1 MFMTI
6 KSVLNKRIVA
16 ISMSF
21 VLAASV
27 INLTSFAKPEKD
39 DAKVISSFLE
49 LPEGIA
55 TQRLSVGDSFEKII
69 FPDNLIAYV
78 VSEGGEASSLL
89 SSDESAVSLSASSGD
104 SADAAA
110 SSSSSLDKADAAAS
124 ASTEEEPSDAA
135 TAGSMVD
142 ANTDSSE
149 SGSYKKEN
157 ANEGDSSATN
167 NTIDGS
173 GSEKEKESETGTGN
187 AGNNSDGN
195 EEAEAAGEGAKGT
208 ETGTTS
214 EDTPGGNQDGED
226 TNSVN
231 DQDEEDSDSAS
242 DQVAEDTDS
251 GNGDEEGDGNSGNG
265 AENSEDDQDKGSD
278 SEDSG
283 NSEEASGDSAKL
295 TFWERLFGR
304 MTVYAAEEDDD
315 KTSSYIAP
323 GDYNEDDTED
333 DIDKE
338 DDERTLEEI
347 SISGIE
353 WKLDGTKSTSEEFST
368 KEPGAVFVYFPVISD
383 EYRIESDFPTITVY
397 VDEKKEDEEAV
408 SFEQTSII
416 NGVSITVKAAEGVF
430 PKGARLIVSEVSQSE
445 ETQILDAVEKER
457 TDDVNV
463 AASYSFDIKVVDKDG
478 NELQP
483 DTSKG
488 EVKVSFSL
496 VEVAND
502 NLDTGVYHVADEAGD
517 LNASKLDA
525 ETSGNEVTVETDGF
539 SFYTVEFTYGKIEY
553 SIEGGGRVFLSEI
566 LDAVGLKGTAT
577 DARSS
582 NEDLVSVKR
591 NDEGE
596 IYLVSNREFHSDEK
610 LEVDISGITYEILMT
625 DAAITASGGTLVYDD
640 DFNKSASDLVK
651 EILGGGIAA
660 TNESR
665 TGTVYTFSN
674 GLADVGIDAGI
685 ILDTSGKI
693 DGGTDAQLNSIKDS
707 AYSYG
712 GHTSTLEFSLVANGP
727 LLTFNYAFASGEF
740 DQQPVFND
748 VFGLFVSVN
757 GGAYDNIALIT
768 RTNGSQVPVTI
779 NNLRAGVDGTE
790 MNGGQSTSLGGIHS
804 LFTEKQIQINDGTIN
819 GISNVFTAQK
829 QVNIGDTVKIKLA
842 ICDIT
847 DTSVNSYIFIE
858 AGSLSFHAPESE
870 IGYIDEELN
879 NLDPSS
885 LFEITTDDGTVLSI
899 TSSGSGTIPLI
910 GTDDNGTPYNII
922 DTAVAIVK
930 KGTGGYGDSPPQL
943 LAIPPRPIAE
953 DIDPSGGGISADPE
967 TVSVIFPAPDPTKP
981 PQKYRLY
988 DKDGNEI
995 PGRDWVDAPTD
1006 GTPLTFGGLDEDTDY
1021 IIKTWIPATDSNFK
1035 SEISEGTTVH
1045 TRLNPVDLLRII
1057 VTEPDKKT
1065 IVADGEYHSFVCTS
1079 DPADA
1084 ILRYSIGDDKHY
1096 GYSTPIFKDVGQ
1108 YTVYYQAAK
1117 VGYVTEYGSMIIT
1130 ILPPEKETIVDLE
1143 NGDVE
1148 SSISSV
1154 KADKLSDYTDEQ
1166 TGDKVRVR
1174 LLVTPKKPEDIDSD
1188 IVNSVT
1194 SKIESLYDSSNLDNV
1209 KKEFL
1214 DIGVTRRIND
1224 EEPEN
1229 IHDLDRTIEIEVGF
1243 DMTDKEDFKLVREHD
1258 GEVLAFASLSDR
1270 PTDDYVDGTV
1280 YFGENVICI
1289 YSRYFSTY
1297 VLSYV
1302 VPVEVVPEPEP
1313 EPEPEPQPEPTPTPT
1328 PEPQPEPKPEPTPEP
1343 KPAPAP
1349 TPEPTPDPEV
1359 KHEEVVY
1366 TPAPVEVPAP
1376 PVIITPGRAPK
1387 TSGFYVGKF
1396 TGVWILILEAIITVF
1411 LAGIYIYIGEKKKDK
1426 LWYKDGWKSICRVGL
1441 LIMAVSFILIYRLN
1455 QDYIKSKAMYDEVKN
1470 EYVTTS
1476 SGNAGKMTVT
1486 SAAVSKTVAESFG
1499 YADEQVLVTSAA
1511 NDWWNLAQVNV
1522 KEMSKDYVD
1531 VVGWIMFENEDIS
1544 YPIVY
1549 SGDNTTYL
1557 ETAYNGEWA
1566 NAGAIFVDGLSTPD
1580 FNDPNTLIYGHNM
1593 GNLTMFGKLKFYEND
1608 KEYYDEHKFFQIFTK
1623 DKVYRYQIFA
1633 CKLISDDHE
1642 IYYAYGKDPRHYWSA
1657 LSDIIKNADV
1667 ESSVA
1672 PQSLDHIVT
1681 LSTCTYDDSMRLVI
1695 CAARVDEH

>member
-39 DAKVISSFLE
+39 DAKVINSFLE

-55 TQRLSVGDSFEKII
+55 TQRLSVGDPFEKII

-89 SSDESAVSLSASSGD
+89 SSDEFAVSLSASSGD

-110 SSSSSLDKADAAAS
+110 SSSSSLDEADAAAS

-142 ANTDSSE
+142 GNTDSSE

-157 ANEGDSSATN
+157 ANEGDSSAPS

-173 GSEKEKESETGTGN
+173 GSEKENESETGTGN
-187 AGNNSDGN
+187 AGNNGENNSDGN
-195 EEAEAAGEGAKGT
+195 GEAEP
-208 ETGTTS
+208 GTTS
-214 EDTPGGNQDGED
+214 EDTPGGNQNGENN
-226 TNSVN
+226 NSVN
-231 DQDEEDSDSAS
+231 EQNDEDSNSDS
-242 DQVAEDTDS
+242 DQVAENTDS
-251 GNGDEEGDGNSGNG
+251 ENGDEDNDGNS
-265 AENSEDDQDKGSD
+265 ENEDADSDNDQDDSSD
-278 SEDSG
+278 GDENANSG
-283 NSEEASGDSAKL
+283 EASGDSAKL
-295 TFWERLFGR
+295 TFLERLFGR

-353 WKLDGTKSTSEEFST
+353 WKLDASKSTEEEFST

-383 EYRIESDFPTITVY
+383 EYRIESSFPTITVY

-502 NLDTGVYHVADEAGD
+502 NLDTEVYHVADEAGE

-591 NDEGE
+591 TDEGE

-625 DAAITASGGTLVYDD
+625 DAAVTAGNGTLIYDD

-685 ILDTSGKI
+685 ILDTSGNI
-693 DGGTDAQLNSIKDS
+693 VGGTDAQLNSIKDS

-740 DQQPVFND
+740 NQGPQFND
-748 VFGLFVSVN
+748 IFGLFVSVN
-757 GGAYDNIALIT
+757 GGAYENIALIT
-768 RTNGSQVPVTI
+768 RTDGNQVPVTI
-779 NNLRAGVDGTE
+779 NSLRAGIDGTE

-804 LFTEKQIQINDGTIN
+804 LFTEKQIQINGGSIN
-819 GISNVFTAQK
+819 GVSNVFTAQK
-829 QVNIGDTVKIKLA
+829 QVNVGDTVRIKLA

-847 DTSVNSYIFIE
+847 DIAVNSYIFIE

-1045 TRLNPVDLLRII
+1045 TRLNPVDLLRIT

-1065 IVADGEYHSFVCTS
+1065 I
-1079 DPADA
+1079 
-1084 ILRYSIGDDKHY
+1084 R
-1096 GYSTPIFKDVGQ
+1096 
-1108 YTVYYQAAK
+1108 
-1117 VGYVTEYGSMIIT
+1117 
-1130 ILPPEKETIVDLE
+1130 
-1143 NGDVE
+1143 
-1148 SSISSV
+1148 
-1154 KADKLSDYTDEQ
+1154 
-1166 TGDKVRVR
+1166 
-1174 LLVTPKKPEDIDSD
+1174 
-1188 IVNSVT
+1188 
-1194 SKIESLYDSSNLDNV
+1194 
-1209 KKEFL
+1209 
-1214 DIGVTRRIND
+1214 
-1224 EEPEN
+1224 
-1229 IHDLDRTIEIEVGF
+1229 
-1243 DMTDKEDFKLVREHD
+1243 
-1258 GEVLAFASLSDR
+1258 
-1270 PTDDYVDGTV
+1270 
-1280 YFGENVICI
+1280 
-1289 YSRYFSTY
+1289 
-1297 VLSYV
+1297 
-1302 VPVEVVPEPEP
+1302 
-1313 EPEPEPQPEPTPTPT
+1313 
-1328 PEPQPEPKPEPTPEP
+1328 
-1343 KPAPAP
+1343 
-1349 TPEPTPDPEV
+1349 
-1359 KHEEVVY
+1359 
-1366 TPAPVEVPAP
+1366 
-1376 PVIITPGRAPK
+1376 
-1387 TSGFYVGKF
+1387 
-1396 TGVWILILEAIITVF
+1396 
-1411 LAGIYIYIGEKKKDK
+1411 
-1426 LWYKDGWKSICRVGL
+1426 
-1441 LIMAVSFILIYRLN
+1441 VSFICLY
-1455 QDYIKSKAMYDEVKN
+1455 
-1470 EYVTTS
+1470 
-1476 SGNAGKMTVT
+1476 
-1486 SAAVSKTVAESFG
+1486 F
-1499 YADEQVLVTSAA
+1499 
-1511 NDWWNLAQVNV
+1511 
-1522 KEMSKDYVD
+1522 
-1531 VVGWIMFENEDIS
+1531 
-1544 YPIVY
+1544 
-1549 SGDNTTYL
+1549 
-1557 ETAYNGEWA
+1557 
-1566 NAGAIFVDGLSTPD
+1566 
-1580 FNDPNTLIYGHNM
+1580 
-1593 GNLTMFGKLKFYEND
+1593 
-1608 KEYYDEHKFFQIFTK
+1608 
-1623 DKVYRYQIFA
+1623 
-1633 CKLISDDHE
+1633 
-1642 IYYAYGKDPRHYWSA
+1642 
-1657 LSDIIKNADV
+1657 
-1667 ESSVA
+1667 
-1672 PQSLDHIVT
+1672 
-1681 LSTCTYDDSMRLVI
+1681 
-1695 CAARVDEH
+1695 

>member
-55 TQRLSVGDSFEKII
+55 TQRLSVGDPFEKII

-110 SSSSSLDKADAAAS
+110 SSSSSLDEADAAAS

-142 ANTDSSE
+142 GKTDSSE
-149 SGSYKKEN
+149 SGSSKDEN
-157 ANEGDSSATN
+157 ATESDTSAKD

-173 GSEKEKESETGTGN
+173 GSEKEKESENGTGN

-195 EEAEAAGEGAKGT
+195 GEAEAASEGAKET
-208 ETGTTS
+208 ETGITS
-214 EDTPGGNQDGED
+214 EDTPSGNQDGENS
-226 TNSVN
+226 NSVN
-231 DQDEEDSDSAS
+231 DQDDSS
-242 DQVAEDTDS
+242 D
-251 GNGDEEGDGNSGNG
+251 GDENANSG
-265 AENSEDDQDKGSD
+265 
-278 SEDSG
+278 
-283 NSEEASGDSAKL
+283 EASGDSAKL

-338 DDERTLEEI
+338 DDERTLKEI
-347 SISGIE
+347 SISDIE
-353 WKLDGTKSTSEEFST
+353 WRLDASKSTAEEFST

-383 EYRIESDFPTITVY
+383 EYRIESSFPTITVY

-430 PKGARLIVSEVSQSE
+430 PKGARLIVSQVSQNE
-445 ETQILDAVEKER
+445 EAQISDAVEKER
-457 TDDVNV
+457 NDDVNV

-478 NELQP
+478 KELQP

-502 NLDTGVYHVADEAGD
+502 NLDTEVYHVADEAGD

-525 ETSGNEVTVETDGF
+525 ETNGNEVTVETDGF

-625 DAAITASGGTLVYDD
+625 DAAVTAGNGTLVYDD

-693 DGGTDAQLNSIKDS
+693 AGGTDAQLNSIKDS

-712 GHTSTLEFSLVANGP
+712 GDTSTLEFSLVANGP

-740 DQQPVFND
+740 NQQPKYND
-748 VFGLFVSVN
+748 IFGLFVSVN

-804 LFTEKQIQINDGTIN
+804 LFTEKQIQINDGSIN
-819 GISNVFTAQK
+819 GVSNVFTAQK
-829 QVNIGDTVKIKLA
+829 QVNVGDTVRIKLA

-847 DTSVNSYIFIE
+847 DTAVNSYIFIE

-995 PGRDWVDAPTD
+995 PGRDWVDVPTD

-1045 TRLNPVDLLRII
+1045 TRLNPVDLLRIT

-1079 DPADA
+1079 DPA
-1084 ILRYSIGDDKHY
+1084 IQWR
-1096 GYSTPIFKDVGQ
+1096 VGQ
-1108 YTVYYQAAK
+1108 C
-1117 VGYVTEYGSMIIT
+1117 
-1130 ILPPEKETIVDLE
+1130 
-1143 NGDVE
+1143 
-1148 SSISSV
+1148 
-1154 KADKLSDYTDEQ
+1154 
-1166 TGDKVRVR
+1166 R
-1174 LLVTPKKPEDIDSD
+1174 SD
-1188 IVNSVT
+1188 I
-1194 SKIESLYDSSNLDNV
+1194 
-1209 KKEFL
+1209 
-1214 DIGVTRRIND
+1214 
-1224 EEPEN
+1224 
-1229 IHDLDRTIEIEVGF
+1229 
-1243 DMTDKEDFKLVREHD
+1243 
-1258 GEVLAFASLSDR
+1258 
-1270 PTDDYVDGTV
+1270 
-1280 YFGENVICI
+1280 
-1289 YSRYFSTY
+1289 
-1297 VLSYV
+1297 
-1302 VPVEVVPEPEP
+1302 
-1313 EPEPEPQPEPTPTPT
+1313 
-1328 PEPQPEPKPEPTPEP
+1328 
-1343 KPAPAP
+1343 
-1349 TPEPTPDPEV
+1349 
-1359 KHEEVVY
+1359 
-1366 TPAPVEVPAP
+1366 
-1376 PVIITPGRAPK
+1376 
-1387 TSGFYVGKF
+1387 
-1396 TGVWILILEAIITVF
+1396 
-1411 LAGIYIYIGEKKKDK
+1411 
-1426 LWYKDGWKSICRVGL
+1426 CRW
-1441 LIMAVSFILIYRLN
+1441 SF
-1455 QDYIKSKAMYDEVKN
+1455 
-1470 EYVTTS
+1470 
-1476 SGNAGKMTVT
+1476 
-1486 SAAVSKTVAESFG
+1486 
-1499 YADEQVLVTSAA
+1499 
-1511 NDWWNLAQVNV
+1511 
-1522 KEMSKDYVD
+1522 
-1531 VVGWIMFENEDIS
+1531 
-1544 YPIVY
+1544 
-1549 SGDNTTYL
+1549 NT
-1557 ETAYNGEWA
+1557 
-1566 NAGAIFVDGLSTPD
+1566 
-1580 FNDPNTLIYGHNM
+1580 
-1593 GNLTMFGKLKFYEND
+1593 
-1608 KEYYDEHKFFQIFTK
+1608 
-1623 DKVYRYQIFA
+1623 
-1633 CKLISDDHE
+1633 
-1642 IYYAYGKDPRHYWSA
+1642 
-1657 LSDIIKNADV
+1657 
-1667 ESSVA
+1667 
-1672 PQSLDHIVT
+1672 
-1681 LSTCTYDDSMRLVI
+1681 
-1695 CAARVDEH
+1695 

>member
-55 TQRLSVGDSFEKII
+55 TQRLSVGDPFEKII

-104 SADAAA
+104 SADSAA

-124 ASTEEEPSDAA
+124 SSTADIPSDAA

-149 SGSYKKEN
+149 SGSSKDEN
-157 ANEGDSSATN
+157 ATESDTSAKD

-173 GSEKEKESETGTGN
+173 GSEKEKESENGTGN

-195 EEAEAAGEGAKGT
+195 
-208 ETGTTS
+208 S
-214 EDTPGGNQDGED
+214 ENED
-226 TNSVN
+226 ADSDN
-231 DQDEEDSDSAS
+231 DQDDSS
-242 DQVAEDTDS
+242 D
-251 GNGDEEGDGNSGNG
+251 GDENANSG
-265 AENSEDDQDKGSD
+265 
-278 SEDSG
+278 
-283 NSEEASGDSAKL
+283 EASGDSVKL

-353 WKLDGTKSTSEEFST
+353 WKLDGNKSTSEDFST

-383 EYRIESDFPTITVY
+383 EYRIESSFPTITVY

-502 NLDTGVYHVADEAGD
+502 NLDTDVYHVADEAGD

-525 ETSGNEVTVETDGF
+525 ETSGDEVTVETDGF

-625 DAAITASGGTLVYDD
+625 DAAVTAGNGTLVYDD

-693 DGGTDAQLNSIKDS
+693 AGGTDAQLNSIKDS

-740 DQQPVFND
+740 NQQPNYND
-748 VFGLFVSVN
+748 IFGLFVSVN
-757 GGAYDNIALIT
+757 GGAYENIALIT
-768 RTNGSQVPVTI
+768 RTDGSQVPVTI

-804 LFTEKQIQINDGTIN
+804 LFTEKQIQINGGSIN
-819 GISNVFTAQK
+819 GVSNVFTAQK

-847 DTSVNSYIFIE
+847 DTAVNSYIFIE

-910 GTDDNGTPYNII
+910 GTDDNGTSYNII

-1045 TRLNPVDLLRII
+1045 TRLNPVDLLRIT

-1166 TGDKVRVR
+1166 SGDKVRVR
-1174 LLVTPKKPEDIDSD
+1174 LLVTPKKPEDIDGD
-1188 IVNSVT
+1188 IVDGVNSKV
-1194 SKIESLYDSSNLDNV
+1194 ESLYDSDVLENV

-1224 EEPEN
+1224 EDPES
-1229 IHDLDRTIEIEVGF
+1229 IHDLERTIEIEVDF

-1280 YFGENVICI
+1280 FFGENVICI

-1328 PEPQPEPKPEPTPEP
+1328 PEPQPEPKPEP

-1396 TGVWILILEAIITVF
+1396 TGVWILILEAIITVL

-1499 YADEQVLVTSAA
+1499 YADEQVLVTSAS

-1531 VVGWIMFENEDIS
+1531 AVGWIMFENEDIS

>member
-1 MFMTI
+1 MNI
-6 KSVLNKRIVA
+6 KSPLNKKIIA

-49 LPEGIA
+49 LTEGIA
-55 TQRLSVGDSFEKII
+55 TQRLSVGDPFEKII

-78 VSEGGEASSLL
+78 VSEGGEAASLA

-104 SADAAA
+104 SADSAA
-110 SSSSSLDKADAAAS
+110 SSSSSLDEADAAAR

-149 SGSYKKEN
+149 SGSSQNEN
-157 ANEGDSSATN
+157 ATESDTSAKD

-187 AGNNSDGN
+187 ATNNSDGN
-195 EEAEAAGEGAKGT
+195 EEAEAASEGAKET
-208 ETGTTS
+208 EPGTTS
-214 EDTPGGNQDGED
+214 EDTPGGNQNGENS
-226 TNSVN
+226 NSVN
-231 DQDEEDSDSAS
+231 EQNDEDSDSAS
-242 DQVAEDTDS
+242 DQVAEDNDS
-251 GNGDEEGDGNSGNG
+251 ENGDEEGDGNS
-265 AENSEDDQDKGSD
+265 ENEDVDSDNDQDNSSD
-278 SEDSG
+278 GDENANSG
-283 NSEEASGDSAKL
+283 EASGDSAKL

-353 WKLDGTKSTSEEFST
+353 WKLDGTKSTSEDFST

-383 EYRIESDFPTITVY
+383 EYRIESEFPTITVY

-430 PKGARLIVSEVSQSE
+430 PKGARLIVSQVSQNE
-445 ETQILDAVEKER
+445 EEQILDAVEKER

-463 AASYSFDIKVVDKDG
+463 AVSYSFDIKVVDKEG
-478 NELQP
+478 KELQP

-496 VEVAND
+496 VEVEND
-502 NLDTGVYHVADEAGD
+502 NLDTEVYHVADEAGD

-566 LDAVGLKGTAT
+566 LEAVGLKGTAT

-591 NDEGE
+591 TDEGE
-596 IYLVSNREFHSDEK
+596 IYLVSEAEFHTDEK
-610 LEVDISGITYEILMT
+610 LEVDIDGITYEILMT
-625 DAAITASGGTLVYDD
+625 DAAVTAGGGTLVYDD

-693 DGGTDAQLNSIKDS
+693 SGGTDAHLNSIKDS

-740 DQQPVFND
+740 NQGPQFND
-748 VFGLFVSVN
+748 IFGLFVSVN

-790 MNGGQSTSLGGIHS
+790 MNNGQSTSLGGLHS
-804 LFTEKQIQINDGTIN
+804 LFNEKTISIN
-819 GISNVFTAQK
+819 GGSINGVSNVFTAQK

-842 ICDIT
+842 ICDIS

-1006 GTPLTFGGLDEDTDY
+1006 GTPLTFRGLDEDTDY

-1045 TRLNPVDLLRII
+1045 TRLNPVDLLRIT

-1154 KADKLSDYTDEQ
+1154 KADKLSNYTDEQ
-1166 TGDKVRVR
+1166 S
-1174 LLVTPKKPEDIDSD
+1174 E
-1188 IVNSVT
+1188 
-1194 SKIESLYDSSNLDNV
+1194 
-1209 KKEFL
+1209 
-1214 DIGVTRRIND
+1214 
-1224 EEPEN
+1224 
-1229 IHDLDRTIEIEVGF
+1229 
-1243 DMTDKEDFKLVREHD
+1243 
-1258 GEVLAFASLSDR
+1258 
-1270 PTDDYVDGTV
+1270 
-1280 YFGENVICI
+1280 
-1289 YSRYFSTY
+1289 
-1297 VLSYV
+1297 
-1302 VPVEVVPEPEP
+1302 
-1313 EPEPEPQPEPTPTPT
+1313 
-1328 PEPQPEPKPEPTPEP
+1328 
-1343 KPAPAP
+1343 
-1349 TPEPTPDPEV
+1349 
-1359 KHEEVVY
+1359 
-1366 TPAPVEVPAP
+1366 
-1376 PVIITPGRAPK
+1376 
-1387 TSGFYVGKF
+1387 
-1396 TGVWILILEAIITVF
+1396 
-1411 LAGIYIYIGEKKKDK
+1411 
-1426 LWYKDGWKSICRVGL
+1426 
-1441 LIMAVSFILIYRLN
+1441 
-1455 QDYIKSKAMYDEVKN
+1455 
-1470 EYVTTS
+1470 
-1476 SGNAGKMTVT
+1476 
-1486 SAAVSKTVAESFG
+1486 
-1499 YADEQVLVTSAA
+1499 
-1511 NDWWNLAQVNV
+1511 
-1522 KEMSKDYVD
+1522 
-1531 VVGWIMFENEDIS
+1531 
-1544 YPIVY
+1544 
-1549 SGDNTTYL
+1549 
-1557 ETAYNGEWA
+1557 
-1566 NAGAIFVDGLSTPD
+1566 
-1580 FNDPNTLIYGHNM
+1580 
-1593 GNLTMFGKLKFYEND
+1593 
-1608 KEYYDEHKFFQIFTK
+1608 
-1623 DKVYRYQIFA
+1623 
-1633 CKLISDDHE
+1633 
-1642 IYYAYGKDPRHYWSA
+1642 
-1657 LSDIIKNADV
+1657 
-1667 ESSVA
+1667 
-1672 PQSLDHIVT
+1672 
-1681 LSTCTYDDSMRLVI
+1681 
-1695 CAARVDEH
+1695 

>member
-55 TQRLSVGDSFEKII
+55 TQRLSVGDPFEKII

-110 SSSSSLDKADAAAS
+110 SSSSSLDEADAAAS
-124 ASTEEEPSDAA
+124 ASTEEKPSDAA

-142 ANTDSSE
+142 GKTDSSE
-149 SGSYKKEN
+149 SSSSKDEN
-157 ANEGDSSATN
+157 ATESDTSSKD

-173 GSEKEKESETGTGN
+173 GSEKEKESENGTGN

-195 EEAEAAGEGAKGT
+195 
-208 ETGTTS
+208 S
-214 EDTPGGNQDGED
+214 ENED
-226 TNSVN
+226 ADSDN
-231 DQDEEDSDSAS
+231 DQDDSS
-242 DQVAEDTDS
+242 D
-251 GNGDEEGDGNSGNG
+251 GDENANSG
-265 AENSEDDQDKGSD
+265 
-278 SEDSG
+278 
-283 NSEEASGDSAKL
+283 EASGDSVKL

-353 WKLDGTKSTSEEFST
+353 WKLDGNKSTSEDFST

-383 EYRIESDFPTITVY
+383 EYRIESSFPTITVY

-502 NLDTGVYHVADEAGD
+502 NLDTDVYHVADEAGD

-525 ETSGNEVTVETDGF
+525 ETSGDEVTVETDGF

-625 DAAITASGGTLVYDD
+625 DAAVTAGNGTLVYDD

-693 DGGTDAQLNSIKDS
+693 AGGTDAQLNSIKDS

-740 DQQPVFND
+740 NQQPNYND
-748 VFGLFVSVN
+748 IFGLFVSVN
-757 GGAYDNIALIT
+757 GGAYENIALIT
-768 RTNGSQVPVTI
+768 RTDGSQVPVTI

-804 LFTEKQIQINDGTIN
+804 LFTEKQIQINGGSIN
-819 GISNVFTAQK
+819 GVSNVFTAQK

-847 DTSVNSYIFIE
+847 DTAVNSYIFIE

-910 GTDDNGTPYNII
+910 GTDDNGTSYNII

-1045 TRLNPVDLLRII
+1045 TRLNPVDLLRIT

-1166 TGDKVRVR
+1166 SGDKVRVR
-1174 LLVTPKKPEDIDSD
+1174 LLVTPKKPEDIDGD
-1188 IVNSVT
+1188 IVDGVNSKV
-1194 SKIESLYDSSNLDNV
+1194 ESLYDSDVLENV

-1224 EEPEN
+1224 EDPES
-1229 IHDLDRTIEIEVGF
+1229 IHDLERTIEIEVDF

-1280 YFGENVICI
+1280 FFGENVICI

-1328 PEPQPEPKPEPTPEP
+1328 PEPQPEPKPEP

-1396 TGVWILILEAIITVF
+1396 TGVWILILEAIITVL

-1499 YADEQVLVTSAA
+1499 YADEQVLVTSAS

-1531 VVGWIMFENEDIS
+1531 AVGWIMFENEDIS